1 MTDFFS
7 DIWCGTWFD
16 AQNLAAQEPQPT
28 SAQLSWLMEPGSLTA
43 RLKAQSGLFSLQ
55 LVQQRHMQFPTHAM
69 FPWAIEQGVIREIT
83 MSLDGIPHVFAQ
95 SFLPQATI
103 EAFAPL
109 ANLGQMP
116 LGEYIFQ
123 QPALIKHWL
132 QLAWFETLSLT
143 QSVKVE
149 HVWARR
155 SMYAL
160 QGHSFLV
167 QEVFLKEMP
176 A

>member
-7 DIWCGTWFD
+7 SIWSGSWFD
-16 AQNLAAQEPQPT
+16 AQDLPAQTQQPT
-28 SAQLSWLMEPGSLTA
+28 CSQLSWLMEPGSLTA

-55 LVQQRHMQFPTHAM
+55 LIQQRHTQFPTHVM
-69 FPWAIEQGVIREIT
+69 LPWSSEQGVIREIT
-83 MSLDGIPHVFAQ
+83 MSLDGTPYIFAQ
-95 SFLPQATI
+95 SFLPQSTI

-116 LGEYIFQ
+116 LGEFIFQ
-123 QPALIKHWL
+123 QPALTKHWL
-132 QLAWFETLSLT
+132 QLAQFETLMLTPSLT
-143 QSVKVE
+143 VTQA
-149 HVWARR
+149 WARR
-155 SMYAL
+155 SLYAL
-160 QGHSFLV
+160 QGHQFLV